1 MSFNDVYQ
9 LRLSSWEKLL
19 EMVKNTPPYRG
30 TTNKYPLGARKY
42 SNRYLLFK
50 GDHAEVHYGNY
61 HKSHLCNL
69 WEDDTVEFVRDGH
82 YGQGINQLISAF
94 LYPLFAADDCKQGG
108 TVIYNLDK
116 SNKDNHPIF
125 PGLRI
130 HTKTMELHPSVSY
143 KRFYNV
149 VDRSKSKEIRAKWE
163 DKLKSVYAFF
173 MAGDPVEIYED
184 AKKLRYTEATP
195 YNMDPYEAFLLVGA
209 SNNVFRIKEDK
220 WARGPNLTTQR
231 KESYDATRRHLFKW
245 LYICEN
251 AFEEKEAEIGKA
263 VPAGNWGVRV
273 IPTLTWR
280 CV

>member
-9 LRLSSWEKLL
+9 LRLSSWAKLL

-50 GDHAEVHYGNY
+50 GDHAEVHYGSYNR
-61 HKSHLCNL
+61 SHLCNL
-69 WEDDTVEFVRDGH
+69 WEDDTVEFIRDKH
-82 YGQGINQLISAF
+82 YGQGINQLLSAF
-94 LYPLFAADDCKQGG
+94 LYPLFTADDCKQGG
-108 TVIYNLDK
+108 HSNPTIIYNLDK
-116 SNKDNHPIF
+116 SNKDNHPVF
-125 PGLRI
+125 QGLRI

-143 KRFYNV
+143 KRFYTV
-149 VDRSKSKEIRAKWE
+149 IDRVKSKEIRAKWE
-163 DKLKSVYAFF
+163 EKLKPVYAFF

-184 AKKLRYTEATP
+184 ARKLKYSEQTP
-195 YNMDPYEAFLLVGA
+195 DYMSPYEAFLLIG
-209 SNNVFRIKEDK
+209 SSRGVFRVRDDK

-231 KESYDATRRHLFKW
+231 KESYDLTRKHLLNW
-245 LYICEN
+245 LYVCEE

-273 IPTLTWR
+273 EVIKN
-280 CV
+280 